1 MPVVFSPGEPET
13 RPLDPDAIVY
23 TSAQKVADLLGVG
36 RGEAVLASADTV
48 ANAVFV
54 TGSDYRDHGFS
65 IGDTILVYSDAYPIG
80 FTGEITTIA
89 TGGGNGVRLNLIKIN
104 SPGVVESSSIASHVD
119 LTDVAVADNTY
130 VQNTAAFTNGKT
142 RGVTRA
148 IVETR
153 IKETQDRIDNITH
166 NAWRPYLVAAE
177 YLNFDTYKPYRRR
190 YYTDYVGTTPLLFR
204 NIQQILR
211 LEIWQG
217 ENYREIG
224 CAEARLEIVDE
235 SGLSGDSLYV
245 GLTNGSIATLTVGTG
260 TTNWRADF
268 DKVSAAQNLADLIN
282 KEDRVS
288 KAAVDFSPTFT
299 LEGSASNVALHNEI
313 LASANA
319 DYGNG
324 KLKLTSMR
332 QTKGGENVSIAMSDV
347 TNMTL
352 SQVTTN
358 TVTSHIYST
367 GIRVD
372 HPSGGSS
379 VYGATTTNFQ
389 LDSGY
394 QAKFAVGDKMY
405 NESGTEL
412 GTVLEYISTTVVR
425 LASPGLATNIT
436 NDDALYTARM
446 ALATDATKLNVA
458 ETDLSAFP
466 AAGLLFISNGTSTRV
481 AKYTSK
487 DTSSFSPGNLF
498 GRFNGVTDV
507 TNAFIANVGG
517 ASGSGAKGTTVS
529 QHLFQSDIGAFSDA
543 GGDQARLKDWWIDH
557 EMGIIY
563 FNNSYPFFEWNAV
576 KVSYI
581 YGERYVE
588 KAIEEAATKMVA
600 SELLMAD
607 DRSVLIPEGSQ
618 NVDLGSK
625 IQLWRKEATEILNRY
640 KEIVVFS

>member
-1 MPVVFSPGEPET
+1 M
-13 RPLDPDAIVY
+13 
-23 TSAQKVADLLGVG
+23 
-36 RGEAVLASADTV
+36 ASNAE

-54 TGSDYRDHGFS
+54 TGGDYRDHGFAV
-65 IGDTILVYSDAYPIG
+65 GDTILIYSDTDPLG
-80 FTGEITTIA
+80 LDRDITTI
-89 TGGGNGVRLNLIKIN
+89 TTTTSGVKLSFSSAIN
-104 SPGVVESSSIASHVD
+104 PGLYE
-119 LTDVAVADNTY
+119 TADNGY
-130 VQNTAAFTNGKT
+130 VQNTASFTNGKT
-142 RGVTRA
+142 RGVTKA

-153 IKETQDRIDNITH
+153 IKEIQDRIDNITH

-177 YLNFDTYKPYRRR
+177 YINFDTYKPYRRR

-204 NIQQILR
+204 NVQQILR
-211 LEIWQG
+211 LEVWQG
-217 ENYREIG
+217 EHYRELG
-224 CAEARLEIVDE
+224 SAEARLEIVDE
-235 SGLSGDSLYV
+235 SGLSTDNVYI
-245 GLTNGSIATLTVGTG
+245 GLANGSIATLTEGSDVSTK
-260 TTNWRADF
+260 WRADF

-288 KAAVDFSPTFT
+288 KAAVDFSPAFT
-299 LEGSASNVALHNEI
+299 LEGSTSNVALHNEI
-313 LASANA
+313 LATANA

-324 KLKLTSMR
+324 KVKLTSMR

-372 HPSGGSS
+372 HPSGGSTA
-379 VYGATTTNFQ
+379 YGATTTNFQ

-412 GTVLEYISTTVVR
+412 GTVAEYISTTVVR
-425 LASPGLATNIT
+425 LAVPGLTTSIT
-436 NDDALYTARM
+436 NDEVLYTARM
-446 ALATDATKLNVA
+446 ASATDATKLNVV
-458 ETDLSAFP
+458 ETDLSSFP

-487 DTSSFSPGNLF
+487 DTSSFSVGNLF

-507 TNAFIANVGG
+507 TNSFIANVGG
-517 ASGSGAKGTTVS
+517 ASGSGAKGTTVN
-529 QHLFQSDIGAFSDA
+529 QNLFQSDIGAFSDA
-543 GGDQARLKDWWIDH
+543 GGDQARLKDWWLDS

-581 YGERYVE
+581 YGERYLE
-588 KAIEEAATKMVA
+588 KAIEEAATKLTA

-607 DRSVLIPEGSQ
+607 DRSVLIPEGTQ

-625 IQLWRKEATEILNRY
+625 IQLYRQEAMEILNRY
-640 KEIVVFS
+640 KEIVVFA